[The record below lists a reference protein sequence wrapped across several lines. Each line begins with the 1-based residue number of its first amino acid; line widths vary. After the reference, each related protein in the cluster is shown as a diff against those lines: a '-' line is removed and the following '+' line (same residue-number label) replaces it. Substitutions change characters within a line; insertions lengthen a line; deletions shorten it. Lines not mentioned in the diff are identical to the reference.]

1 MAPNASKKPA
11 AAPKSIIKN
20 SKQTMKKPAAA
31 GGISPKQLAAH
42 NKANSGGEK
51 TLDEKIAAFQKK
63 PYDITDFLAKLSTAE
78 REAVWKRFEYG
89 RQEDPESAQTYKQV
103 ATGPGSSGTKQKLLE
118 VFLKNKCSVKGQAY
132 LNCLLEHSTCSKTSQ
147 KESWRPY
154 KHMADYYG
162 VPELLRRVR
171 SGSVLARQDPAGE
184 WEFKLVEKFD
194 EVTEEAKR
202 GFQSYMTGKM
212 DEGMF
217 KKIGNASGFKGSAD
231 APRDALAFLQGE
243 VPKGQLGPETKRQ
256 LSDIHPLGSE
266 AEDLEE
272 EQEEPPLAQEAERLS
287 DLGSIGK
294 KTSQR
299 INECKKLMQ
308 RAIGQAKG
316 TAKAALQKELSKLQS
331 IKSGTTSME
340 KIKTILVEAMQ
351 AVKKASKFK

>member
-1 MAPNASKKPA
+1 
-11 AAPKSIIKN
+11 
-20 SKQTMKKPAAA
+20 
-31 GGISPKQLAAH
+31 
-42 NKANSGGEK
+42 
-51 TLDEKIAAFQKK
+51 
-63 PYDITDFLAKLSTAE
+63 
-78 REAVWKRFEYG
+78 
-89 RQEDPESAQTYKQV
+89 
-103 ATGPGSSGTKQKLLE
+103 
-118 VFLKNKCSVKGQAY
+118 
-132 LNCLLEHSTCSKTSQ
+132 
-147 KESWRPY
+147 
-154 KHMADYYG
+154 MADYYG
-162 VPELLRRVR
+162 VPELFRRVR
-171 SGSVLARQDPAGE
+171 NGNVLARQDVAGE

-202 GFQSYMTGKM
+202 GFQGYMTGKM
-212 DEGMF
+212 DEGMY

-308 RAIGQAKG
+308 RAIDQAKG

-351 AVKKASKFK
+351 AVKKASKPK